1 MPFEPGSVSE
11 ARSVSEESQEAGLG
25 SLRGCLVE
33 GDAEQRNR
41 ERRVRRRALVISV
54 LVQSAVLAA
63 LILVPLF
70 GKTPRIAF
78 AFTTPIPPYSSYRG
92 TSREPVRQPHPV
104 GQQRTCYICATSIPP
119 TIPTRDAHATGDST
133 DNVPFEPGGINIPGA
148 PDGLIPLSDAR
159 RRVVPPDEAQREV
172 APPKRLHT
180 TTIDPA
186 MLTHRVEPAYPILP
200 KQMHREG
207 RVELRAIIGIDGS
220 IQSLQVVAGDLLFVQ
235 SALDAVQQWRYKP
248 TYLNGQPVE
257 IDTYITVVYTMP
269 HY

>member
-1 MPFEPGSVSE
+1 MPFEPE
-11 ARSVSEESQEAGLG
+11 KVSEETREPGLG

-54 LVQSAVLAA
+54 LVQSAVLAV

-70 GKTPRIAF
+70 GKTQRIAL
-78 AFTTPIPPYSSYRG
+78 AFTTPIPPYSPYRG
-92 TSREPVRQPHPV
+92 TSREPVRQQHLA
-104 GQQRTCYICATSIPP
+104 GQQKACHICAPTSIPP
-119 TIPTRDAHATGDST
+119 TIPTRDAHPTGDST
-133 DNVPFEPGGINIPGA
+133 DNVPFDPGGMNIPGA

-159 RRVVPPDEAQREV
+159 RRVVPPDDAQPEV
-172 APPKRLHT
+172 ARPKRVHI

-207 RVELRAIIGIDGS
+207 RVELRAVIGTDGS
-220 IQSLQVVAGDLLFVQ
+220 IQSLQVVAGDPLFIQ
-235 SALDAVQQWRYKP
+235 SALDAVEQWHYKP
-248 TYLNGQPVE
+248 TYLNGKPVE
-257 IDTYITVVYTMP
+257 IDTYITVVYTMQ
-269 HY
+269 H